1 MKSNAIIRI
10 IIYSLLVLILLGI
23 LISSI
28 SCGLYSFNGRLHS
41 DATIPTENLQYV
53 NEQDFSTQVQNIEIE
68 WAAGSIVIHRS
79 KSVDCIRIAEY
90 TNIDSEHEM
99 YCRQSGQTLKI
110 QFCKD
115 SMKFPSFGIN
125 VDIHKD
131 LVIVVPESWNCNVLE
146 IDTASADVTI
156 NDLVINELDFNGASG
171 NLILENCNIVNLDI
185 ETASGDVEF
194 KGILKDLNFEA
205 ASANFFGEFTQIPN
219 RLNLE
224 AMSGDLEIVLPSY
237 TGFTCQ
243 VYAMSSSFDTD
254 FDVTQNG
261 STYISGDGF
270 CKIKVSSM
278 SGDVNVLKGVDVPEI
293 SN

>member
-10 IIYSLLVLILLGI
+10 IIYSLLVLILMGI
-23 LISSI
+23 LISSM
-28 SCGLYSFNGRLHS
+28 SFSLYSFSGRLHS
-41 DATIPTENLQYV
+41 DATIPTKNLQYV

-68 WAAGSIVIHRS
+68 WVAGSIVIHRS

-115 SMKFPSFGIN
+115 SVKFPSFGIN
-125 VDIHKD
+125 VDISKD
-131 LVIVVPESWNCNVLE
+131 LVIVVPESWNCNVLQ
-146 IDTASADVTI
+146 IDAASADVNI
-156 NDLVINELDFNGASG
+156 NDLLINELDFNGASG
-171 NLILENCNIVNLDI
+171 NLVLENCNIVNLDI

-194 KGILKDLNFEA
+194 KGILNDLDFEA

-224 AMSGDLEIVLPSY
+224 AMSGDLEIILPSY
-237 TGFTCQ
+237 CGFTCELDT
-243 VYAMSSSFDTD
+243 MSSSFNTD
-254 FDVTQNG
+254 FEVNQN
-261 STYISGDGF
+261 SKTYTSGDGA
-270 CKIKVSSM
+270 CKIKVSAM
-278 SGDVNVLKGVDVPEI
+278 SGDVNILKGVDVPEI